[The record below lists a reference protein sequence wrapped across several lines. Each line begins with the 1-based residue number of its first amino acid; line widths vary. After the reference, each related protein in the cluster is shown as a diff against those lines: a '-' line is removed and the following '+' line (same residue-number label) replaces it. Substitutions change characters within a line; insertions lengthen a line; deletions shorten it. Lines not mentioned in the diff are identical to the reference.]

1 MKIYYYAHTG
11 HRFGLDRFR
20 TAVSVIKSL
29 PDLDITLLTSDYRI
43 ASYANSFGI
52 RNSVGI
58 DVIRNIPNIAEHGD
72 ILFYDSDE
80 HTGQQLLDMIDFF
93 SKFVRISLDENDF
106 PRQGEFLINPY
117 LKDSENVFS
126 YLPVETSYFG
136 KFEKKIDTLLFFG
149 DDDYDR
155 DLIHYLRKF
164 QKIRPDLLLGF
175 YYFLGYEEGLREF
188 ANRMFENEEYES
200 VIKSSRNIITSSYQT
215 ALQSLVSGGKPIYIE
230 RTDRDSRPNRLLSG
244 LGIPVLDEW
253 NEDKILKKLN
263 SPIEY
268 SNYENRNRKLAKA
281 LLEFLGV

>member
-43 ASYANSFGI
+43 ASYANHFGI

-58 DVIRNIPNIAEHGD
+58 DVLRNIPNIAEHGD

-106 PRQGEFLINPY
+106 PRKGEFVINPY
-117 LKDSENVFS
+117 LEDSENSFG

-175 YYFLGYEEGLREF
+175 YYFLGYEEGLKEF

-200 VIKSSRNIITSSYQT
+200 VVKSSRNVITSSYQT
-215 ALQSLVSGGKPIYIE
+215 ALQSLVSGGEPIYIE
-230 RTDRDSRPNRLLSG
+230 RTDRDSRPNRLLSS
-244 LGIPVLDEW
+244 LGIPILDEW

-268 SNYENRNRKLAKA
+268 RDYENRNRKLAKA